1 MFCLLFNQ
9 RTSAH
14 RPAFQKNDSFFLINF
29 TIKQFM
35 EKLNSLMQDGVYK
48 PCLISRSKAILA
60 WMVCSSLLSTATC
73 WTQLWRHWKCTPIN
87 NDVQC
92 ALPQSLPM
100 KTFKFPNDVFKF
112 VITEQ
117 RSTKLL
123 SITSIFTVLIFNIYT
138 HFSAGR
144 NVEVTYVLP
153 YNHPERLV
161 ENFGKKKKL

>member
-1 MFCLLFNQ
+1 
-9 RTSAH
+9 
-14 RPAFQKNDSFFLINF
+14 
-29 TIKQFM
+29 
-35 EKLNSLMQDGVYK
+35 
-48 PCLISRSKAILA
+48 
-60 WMVCSSLLSTATC
+60 
-73 WTQLWRHWKCTPIN
+73 
-87 NDVQC
+87 
-92 ALPQSLPM
+92 M

-161 ENFGKKKKL
+161 ENFGKKKKIIVVFTQKEGDIIRYRGSKLNTC